1 MAGAESRIALF
12 YDEGAYTEML
22 GPPLKEATGGP
33 IGLMG
38 RQVAGKEFLDAYLS
52 HGSWS
57 ELVAIVRSRAA
68 ADGLLRLCEQH
79 PSSRTRRRGL
89 QFVQENNFHQSF
101 LPTPPAPL
109 LYVPYPPEAKYAW
122 ARQHAGPGAFA
133 VCGVTHTLCSTSVAD
148 TLCQM
153 VTAPFESFDALVC
166 TSRAVVNVV
175 RALTENYCDYLRERF
190 GGGPRL
196 RARLE
201 LIPLGVDAE
210 KFRPP
215 TADERSGRRRVLGI
229 GDDEIAVLFVGR
241 LSHHAKAHPFPMFH
255 GLSQAA
261 RATGKKV
268 HLLLAGWAAAPE
280 IRSAFLDGA
289 RVFAPNV
296 RVSMIDG
303 TDPRFRL
310 AVWQAADLFT
320 SLVDN
325 IQETFGLVIVEAM
338 ASGLPV
344 VATDWNGYRDLV
356 LEGETGYL
364 IPTMMVRDATR
375 DATSRLLIGEMDYD
389 HFLAE
394 CSQTVTVD
402 CRAAAAAFTRLLGD
416 AALRRSMGEAARQRA
431 LTQFG
436 WQHIV
441 KAYENLW
448 QSQEEER
455 LNWCKGM
462 RTAPEH
468 ENTPVCFPALEFS
481 FAGYPTSWLGSE
493 DWLAA
498 APGAERRLEQ
508 VLQLPLTNHVGY
520 IRCSDRAVLAAVL
533 ALARTPC
540 RMAQLE
546 SFLTQAGVGPAASR
560 ATLAWMLKYD
570 LLQRS
575 HGENTS
581 EEPLTPP
588 AKCQAV

>member
-1 MAGAESRIALF
+1 MAAAGNKIALF
-12 YDEGAYTEML
+12 YDEDAYTEML
-22 GPPLKEATGGP
+22 GPPLKETTGGP

-52 HGSWS
+52 HGSWT
-57 ELVAIVRSRAA
+57 EMVAIVRSRAA
-68 ADGLLRLCEQH
+68 ADGLLRLCELH

-89 QFVQENNFHQSF
+89 QIVQENSFHQSF
-101 LPTPPAPL
+101 FPTPPAPL
-109 LYVPYPPEAKYAW
+109 LYVPYPPEAKYVW

-133 VCGVTHTLCSTSVAD
+133 VCGVTHTLCSTSVAE

-166 TSRAVVNVV
+166 TSHAVVSVV
-175 RALTENYCDYLRERF
+175 RALTENYCDYLRERL
-190 GGGPRL
+190 GGAPRL

-201 LIPLGVDAE
+201 LIPLGVDTE
-210 KFRPP
+210 RFRPP
-215 TADERSGRRRVLGI
+215 TVDERRARRQMLGI
-229 GDDEIAVLFVGR
+229 SDDEIVVLFVGR

-280 IRSAFLDGA
+280 IQNAFLDGA

-303 TDPRFRL
+303 TDPRFRF

-344 VATDWNGYRDLV
+344 IATDWNGYRDLV

-375 DATSRLLIGEMDYD
+375 NTTSRLLIGEMDYD

-394 CSQTVTVD
+394 CSQTVAVD
-402 CRAAAAAFTRLLGD
+402 CRAAAEAFARLLGD
-416 AALRRSMGEAARQRA
+416 AALRQSMGEAGRQQA
-431 LTQFG
+431 LAQFG

-441 KAYENLW
+441 RAYENLW

-455 LNWCKGM
+455 LAWCKNGQQ
-462 RTAPEH
+462 APKR
-468 ENTPVCFPALEFS
+468 NKTPTHFPAPEFS
-481 FAGYPTSWLGSE
+481 FASYPTCWLADD
-493 DWLAA
+493 DWLETK
-498 APGAERRLEQ
+498 PGAEQRLEQ
-508 VLQLPLTNHVGY
+508 VLQLPLTNHVSY
-520 IRCSDRAVLAAVL
+520 SRCSDRSVLATVL
-533 ALARTPC
+533 GQGQTPC
-540 RMAQLE
+540 QLGQLE
-546 SFLTQAGVGPAASR
+546 SLLAQAGVSQAASR

-570 LLQRS
+570 LLQRRR
-575 HGENTS
+575 G
-581 EEPLTPP
+581 
-588 AKCQAV
+588 KR